1 MQAWTSYEDDR
12 LREALILNKK
22 GTKNWREVA
31 AHVGT
36 KTAHQC
42 QQRWKNTLNPDV
54 LRIKGRWTTEE
65 DTRLAE
71 LVKRHGTKN
80 WRYIASH
87 LRGRL
92 PKQCR
97 ERWCNQLDP
106 HIKKDG
112 LTSEEWIT
120 VKRAHEIYGNRW
132 AEIAKQ
138 VPGRTANHIKNQWNT
153 MLRRASADA
162 ESELSLSDD
171 LSDGETSNSTLPVP
185 SHHHHHSQHGLL
197 GVAAA
202 AAAASGNGSRKRK
215 PLSRSA
221 IALASAVVAAE
232 DEFFG
237 GVSPL
242 AKRPKYAESFDE
254 DEDESLLSESDEA
267 QSCET
272 TLVKRSVAPSASGP
286 GADLSAFSALVDA
299 SCEVLQKQQQLPA
312 LMHLVHPG
320 LYGANSQA
328 PFPFTAADL
337 KSVPVAFMP
346 TFAY

>member
-1 MQAWTSYEDDR
+1 
-12 LREALILNKK
+12 
-22 GTKNWREVA
+22 
-31 AHVGT
+31 VGT
-36 KTAHQC
+36 KSAHQC

-112 LTSEEWIT
+112 LTSDEWVI
-120 VKRAHEIYGNRW
+120 VKRAHEVYGNRW

-153 MLRRASADA
+153 MLRRASADGDSDGSA
-162 ESELSLSDD
+162 SDDISEELSS
-171 LSDGETSNSTLPVP
+171 STTATIPTYSV
-185 SHHHHHSQHGLL
+185 SS
-197 GVAAA
+197 
-202 AAAASGNGSRKRK
+202 SSRKRK
-215 PLSRSA
+215 PSSRY
-221 IALASAVVAAE
+221 LAA
-232 DEFFG
+232 
-237 GVSPL
+237 
-242 AKRPKYAESFDE
+242 DE
-254 DEDESLLSESDEA
+254 DLSFFEAAPISKRGKYLEDDEDSLSDTDTN
-267 QSCET
+267 SCET
-272 TLVKRSVAPSASGP
+272 ALLSVAETSKRSTSPSPSTASSNG
-286 GADLSAFSALVDA
+286 GDFSAFSALVDA
-299 SCEVLQKQQQLPA
+299 SCEVLQQQQPPITASPQPTLPILH
-312 LMHLVHPG
+312 LMHPG
-320 LYGANSQA
+320 LYNPQA
-328 PFPFTAADL
+328 APIPWADL
-337 KSVPVAFMP
+337 AKQVAPMAYLP

>member
-1 MQAWTSYEDDR
+1 MDHDDMQSWTSLEDDR

-112 LTSEEWIT
+112 LTGEEWIT

-162 ESELSLSDD
+162 ESDGSISDEV
-171 LSDGETSNSTLPVP
+171 SDGENSSSTTMTSN
-185 SHHHHHSQHGLL
+185 
-197 GVAAA
+197 
-202 AAAASGNGSRKRK
+202 SRKRK
-215 PLSRSA
+215 SGHSL
-221 IALASAVVAAE
+221 E
-232 DEFFG
+232 DELAFFDTHTH
-237 GVSPL
+237 
-242 AKRPKYAESFDE
+242 KRSKYTE
-254 DEDESLLSESDEA
+254 DDDSSLSESEPMPVDLDEK
-267 QSCET
+267 QMIM
-272 TLVKRSVAPSASGP
+272 RSASAPAAPSPSFSPKSAG
-286 GADLSAFSALVDA
+286 DFSAFSALVEA
-299 SCEVLQKQQQLPA
+299 SCEVLQQ
-312 LMHLVHPG
+312 
-320 LYGANSQA
+320 QA
-328 PFPFTAADL
+328 PPSPSKLPTLLHLLHPSLYMPLAGAL
-337 KSVPVAFMP
+337 SYNPVHAQLQGAQLLPPAQLGFMGS
-346 TFAY
+346 AY

>member
-1 MQAWTSYEDDR
+1 MDHDDMQSWTSLEDDR

-112 LTSEEWIT
+112 LTSDEWIT

-162 ESELSLSDD
+162 ESDGSISDEVSDGENSSSTTTVSNSRKRKSGRSLDDELSFFDTHSHKRSKYAEDDDDSLSDD
-171 LSDGETSNSTLPVP
+171 EPMPADHVEDKLRSVSVP
-185 SHHHHHSQHGLL
+185 SS
-197 GVAAA
+197 A
-202 AAAASGNGSRKRK
+202 
-215 PLSRSA
+215 RS
-221 IALASAVVAAE
+221 
-232 DEFFG
+232 DF
-237 GVSPL
+237 
-242 AKRPKYAESFDE
+242 
-254 DEDESLLSESDEA
+254 
-267 QSCET
+267 
-272 TLVKRSVAPSASGP
+272 
-286 GADLSAFSALVDA
+286 SAFSALVEA
-299 SCEVLQKQQQLPA
+299 SCEQLQQQAPSPSKLPTLLHLLHPSLYMPIPGA
-312 LMHLVHPG
+312 LSYNPAVHNQLLPPAQLG
-320 LYGANSQA
+320 FVG
-328 PFPFTAADL
+328 P
-337 KSVPVAFMP
+337 
-346 TFAY
+346 AY

>member
-1 MQAWTSYEDDR
+1 MTND
-12 LREALILNKK
+12 
-22 GTKNWREVA
+22 
-31 AHVGT
+31 
-36 KTAHQC
+36 
-42 QQRWKNTLNPDV
+42 
-54 LRIKGRWTTEE
+54 
-65 DTRLAE
+65 
-71 LVKRHGTKN
+71 
-80 WRYIASH
+80 
-87 LRGRL
+87 
-92 PKQCR
+92 
-97 ERWCNQLDP
+97 
-106 HIKKDG
+106 
-112 LTSEEWIT
+112 EWIT

-162 ESELSLSDD
+162 ESELSLSDGD
-171 LSDGETSNSTLPVP
+171 LSDGETSNSTLPVALHT
-185 SHHHHHSQHGLL
+185 HHMSPHNSL
-197 GVAAA
+197 VAPVA
-202 AAAASGNGSRKRK
+202 GSRKRK

-232 DEFFG
+232 DEFFA

-242 AKRPKYAESFDE
+242 SKRAKYSEALDDDDE
-254 DEDESLLSESDEA
+254 EEESLLSESDEA

-272 TLVKRSVAPSASGP
+272 TLGKRSAAPVAFG
-286 GADLSAFSALVDA
+286 DVSAFSALVDA
-299 SCEVLQKQQQLPA
+299 SCEVLQKQQQPVPA

-320 LYGANSQA
+320 LYANAQQA

>member
-1 MQAWTSYEDDR
+1 MDHDDMQSWTSQEDDR

-112 LTSEEWIT
+112 LTSDEWVV

-162 ESELSLSDD
+162 ESDGSASDDISEELSS
-171 LSDGETSNSTLPVP
+171 STT
-185 SHHHHHSQHGLL
+185 
-197 GVAAA
+197 AT
-202 AAAASGNGSRKRK
+202 ASGHSLSSSRKRK
-215 PLSRSA
+215 PSARFLSA
-221 IALASAVVAAE
+221 
-232 DEFFG
+232 
-237 GVSPL
+237 
-242 AKRPKYAESFDE
+242 DE
-254 DEDESLLSESDEA
+254 DLSFFDAAPLLKRGKYVEDDEDSMSETDTN
-267 QSCET
+267 SCET
-272 TLVKRSVAPSASGP
+272 SNPLLSVVENTKRATTTGKSSG
-286 GADLSAFSALVDA
+286 DFSAFSALVDA
-299 SCEVLQKQQQLPA
+299 SCEVLQQQQSPPSPTQQPIPLVI
-312 LMHLVHPG
+312 VHPG
-320 LYGANSQA
+320 LYNGANATVPWSDLTKQTSPL
-328 PFPFTAADL
+328 PF
-337 KSVPVAFMP
+337 VPG
-346 TFAY
+346 FAY

>member
-1 MQAWTSYEDDR
+1 M
-12 LREALILNKK
+12 
-22 GTKNWREVA
+22 
-31 AHVGT
+31 
-36 KTAHQC
+36 
-42 QQRWKNTLNPDV
+42 
-54 LRIKGRWTTEE
+54 
-65 DTRLAE
+65 
-71 LVKRHGTKN
+71 
-80 WRYIASH
+80 
-87 LRGRL
+87 
-92 PKQCR
+92 
-97 ERWCNQLDP
+97 
-106 HIKKDG
+106 
-112 LTSEEWIT
+112 TSEEWIT

-185 SHHHHHSQHGLL
+185 LHMHHLSPHTSL
-197 GVAAA
+197 VAPV
-202 AAAASGNGSRKRK
+202 SGSRKRK

-232 DEFFG
+232 DEFFA

-242 AKRPKYAESFDE
+242 SKRAKYSEALDDDDE
-254 DEDESLLSESDEA
+254 EESLLSESDEA

-272 TLVKRSVAPSASGP
+272 TLDKRTAAPANSSG
-286 GADLSAFSALVDA
+286 DFSAFSALVDA
-299 SCEVLQKQQQLPA
+299 SCEVLQKQQQPPA

-320 LYGANSQA
+320 LYANAQQA

>member
-1 MQAWTSYEDDR
+1 M
-12 LREALILNKK
+12 
-22 GTKNWREVA
+22 
-31 AHVGT
+31 
-36 KTAHQC
+36 
-42 QQRWKNTLNPDV
+42 
-54 LRIKGRWTTEE
+54 
-65 DTRLAE
+65 
-71 LVKRHGTKN
+71 
-80 WRYIASH
+80 
-87 LRGRL
+87 RGRL

-112 LTSEEWIT
+112 LTAEEWIT

-171 LSDGETSNSTLPVP
+171 LSDGETTSNSTLPTP
-185 SHHHHHSQHGLL
+185 LHHNQLNSI
-197 GVAAA
+197 V
-202 AAAASGNGSRKRK
+202 SPTSGSRKRK

-237 GVSPL
+237 VSPL
-242 AKRPKYAESFDE
+242 AKRAKYAEPMDD

-272 TLVKRSVAPSASGP
+272 TLDKRSSSSAPAVP
-286 GADLSAFSALVDA
+286 GAGGDFSAFSALVDA
-299 SCEVLQKQQQLPA
+299 SCEVLQKQQQIPA
-312 LMHLVHPG
+312 LRHFAHPG
-320 LYGANSQA
+320 LYAAAAQA

-337 KSVPVAFMP
+337 KSVPVAFLP

>member
-1 MQAWTSYEDDR
+1 MDDFFFFLAR
-12 LREALILNKK
+12 FAQLFFFARFWPSSFRFCFDSDGLAFPCVASDSRHPSCLSLARYLRSWSF
-22 GTKNWREVA
+22 GTE
-31 AHVGT
+31 
-36 KTAHQC
+36 Q
-42 QQRWKNTLNPDV
+42 
-54 LRIKGRWTTEE
+54 E

-112 LTSEEWIT
+112 LTSDEWIT
-120 VKRAHEIYGNRW
+120 VKRAHEVYGNRW

-162 ESELSLSDD
+162 EDDLSLSDD
-171 LSDGETSNSTLPVP
+171 LSDGETSNSTLPASVLHLHT
-185 SHHHHHSQHGLL
+185 SL
-197 GVAAA
+197 VAPV
-202 AAAASGNGSRKRK
+202 ASGSRKRK

-232 DEFFG
+232 DEYFA

-242 AKRPKYAESFDE
+242 AKRAKYAESLDE
-254 DEDESLLSESDEA
+254 DDLEDEEEEESLLSESDEA

-272 TLVKRSVAPSASGP
+272 TLDKRSSSSAPSTSSSG
-286 GADLSAFSALVDA
+286 DFSAFSALVDA

-320 LYGANSQA
+320 LFAASQSL
-328 PFPFTAADL
+328 FPFTAADL
-337 KSVPVAFMP
+337 KSAAPVAFMP